1 MMKANIDKLGDDD
14 GKLEASDGLSA
25 VVKLGVVIVALVF
38 IRNYMLATKIRAH
51 LKNSRELERA
61 NQTYQ
66 DMVVELNSKVEGSG
80 SNLAKQKLLELQRNK
95 AIEDYKKLEH
105 ALEKAAAQMPSV
117 ALVNDLYKKN
127 KTLEAERDARQYRK
141 EAAAPSEI
149 ALLNRRIEDL
159 EAENADLRRQK
170 DAVSAHYGVSPSTD
184 PVPDIHG
191 RRELPMKLL
200 TQVFDLFDG
209 DQDNTMDGEE
219 FIVLVGTLMFIK
231 DGYSVGFEKAKQFAV
246 DLSRTFCVVDCEGEV
261 VERSKVIESHDF
273 VNNSHVGDLV
283 AAAYSKHEMNLL
295 EELRRVFEEVICEE
309 WPDFTEGQVGLAMI
323 IRPR

>member
-1 MMKANIDKLGDDD
+1 
-14 GKLEASDGLSA
+14 
-25 VVKLGVVIVALVF
+25 
-38 IRNYMLATKIRAH
+38 
-51 LKNSRELERA
+51 
-61 NQTYQ
+61 
-66 DMVVELNSKVEGSG
+66 
-80 SNLAKQKLLELQRNK
+80 
-95 AIEDYKKLEH
+95 
-105 ALEKAAAQMPSV
+105 
-117 ALVNDLYKKN
+117 
-127 KTLEAERDARQYRK
+127 
-141 EAAAPSEI
+141 
-149 ALLNRRIEDL
+149 
-159 EAENADLRRQK
+159 
-170 DAVSAHYGVSPSTD
+170 
-184 PVPDIHG
+184 
-191 RRELPMKLL
+191 MKLL